1 MLGFIARINKFCS
14 GVSQLACSSTTLGHS
29 PAPDDWSPFPPNA
42 LQDTTSTECNL
53 TPSQINRVLVIF
65 WTRLQPL
72 VPIVSRE
79 DLRVPDS
86 SSPEP
91 FSPLRDAVTAY
102 SMQYIYYTG
111 LHTRLLGLH
120 WDQSQSVKQ
129 SSMVGLPYFQ
139 RCLQA
144 TTQYSMTFSE
154 PSMATLQCYCF
165 MALYLLD
172 AGQHAP
178 AYNMIGLALRIAQSL
193 NIDLETRPGATVQ
206 GCELF
211 HRIWWTLNHL
221 DFRCSRHLGKPISV
235 RLQDCMCPL
244 PTSESHSLLDPG
256 STLYHTQSI
265 RLTAAAL
272 TIIESTGCISIP
284 AQRQKEP
291 TEIENRARILSD
303 ELHHLHQWRT
313 DLQSHEPFGNLKLDV
328 ADTPA
333 DPDEEPEVEL
343 TYIMRQPMEILL
355 TTLLELQYHNVIIT
369 LHRVFIQFPSHP
381 LIPKSSPR
389 ADAHNATALN
399 HALAMIRLTHHRMA
413 TCDVLHGVPEV
424 YQYQWNAVLTL
435 VGFMLAYP
443 YCHRCPRARRYI
455 RLALEIFDS
464 AGSKSAAMVRAAAL
478 TRHLS
483 SKVDTLLRILNIDDP
498 LAPVQTSEVGRQR
511 LQQDQATSDITPV
524 INAPVPMD
532 DPQPPLPCLPEPSL
546 DSLWS
551 WADLM
556 NLEAWPNYCDEVS
569 EAFMDPTKF

>member
-1 MLGFIARINKFCS
+1 RTDSMLGFIARINNFCS
-14 GVSQLACSSTTLGHS
+14 GVSQLACSSASLGHN
-29 PAPDDWSPFPPNA
+29 PTPDSWSPFPPNA
-42 LQDTTSTECNL
+42 LQDAASTECNL
-53 TPSQINRVLVIF
+53 TPSQINRVLIIF
-65 WTRLQPL
+65 WTNLQPL
-72 VPIVSRE
+72 VPIVRHE
-79 DLRVPDS
+79 DLSVTDS
-86 SSPEP
+86 TSPEHS
-91 FSPLRDAVTAY
+91 SPLRDAVTAY
-102 SMQYIYYTG
+102 SMQYIYYSG
-111 LHTRLLGLH
+111 LHTRLIGLH
-120 WDQSQSVKQ
+120 WDQFQPVKE
-129 SSMVGLPYFQ
+129 SSMIGLPYFQ

-144 TTQYSMTFSE
+144 TTQYINFSQ
-154 PSMATLQCYCF
+154 PSVATLQCYCF

-172 AGQHAP
+172 AGQHSP

-193 NIDLETRPGATVQ
+193 NLDLETNAETPVQ
-206 GCELF
+206 DCQLF

-235 RLQDCMCPL
+235 RLQDAMCPP
-244 PTSESHSLLDPG
+244 PTSQSHNLLDSG
-256 STLYHTQSI
+256 SALYHTQSI

-272 TIIESTGCISIP
+272 AIIESTGCITIP
-284 AQRQKEP
+284 AQRQKET
-291 TEIENRARILSD
+291 TEVETRARILSD
-303 ELHHLHQWRT
+303 ELHHLRQWRM
-313 DLQSHEPFGNLKLDV
+313 DLQCLDCFGRLKLDV
-328 ADTPA
+328 EDTPA
-333 DPDEEPEVEL
+333 DPDKEPEVEFND
-343 TYIMRQPMEILL
+343 IMRQPMEILL

-381 LIPKSSPR
+381 LRPKSSPR

-464 AGSKSAAMVRAAAL
+464 AGSRNAATVRAAAL

-483 SKVDTLLRILNIDDP
+483 TKVDTLLRILNIDDP
-498 LAPVQTSEVGRQR
+498 LVPIPSSEVGRQQR
-511 LQQDQATSDITPV
+511 LQQDHATSDITPV
-524 INAPVPMD
+524 IHTPMPLED
-532 DPQPPLPCLPEPSL
+532 AQLPLPCLPELSP

-569 EAFMDPTKF
+569 EAFTD